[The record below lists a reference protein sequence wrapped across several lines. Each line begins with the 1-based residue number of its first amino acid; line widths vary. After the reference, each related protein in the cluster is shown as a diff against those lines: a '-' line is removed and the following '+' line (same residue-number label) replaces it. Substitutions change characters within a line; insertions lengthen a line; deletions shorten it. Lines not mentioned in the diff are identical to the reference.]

1 MKLSLLELIEIEKSK
16 GYSDD
21 NASAKVCQDLILE
34 AIANSPFNRN
44 VTIKGGVVMRAK
56 THNVRRATQ
65 DLDIDFIKHSLTSSS
80 IDEFIDKLNTIEG
93 VIFVR
98 NGDIEDLNQQDY
110 HGKRAYI
117 LVKDNTGFQIIS
129 KIDFGVNK
137 KIEIEQEEYCF
148 DISYAEGSISLLIN
162 SSEQIFT
169 EKLRSLLKFGPF
181 STRYKDIFDM
191 YYLINHIEIDK
202 ILICLNSYI
211 YQDSEMRESD
221 INDIYN
227 RVKFTFNNRT
237 FQRRI
242 KTTDKKWIDEN
253 IEDILIEILAFFRSL
268 QMIKDI

>member
-1 MKLSLLELIEIEKSK
+1 MKFSLLELIEIEKSK

-44 VTIKGGVVMRAK
+44 VAIKGGVVMRVK
-56 THNVRRATQ
+56 TQNVRRATQ
-65 DLDIDFIKHSLTSSS
+65 DLDIDFIKHSLTSNS
-80 IDEFIDKLNTIEG
+80 IDEFVDKLNTLEG
-93 VIFVR
+93 LTFNR

-129 KIDFGVNK
+129 KIDFGVHN
-137 KIEIEQEEYCF
+137 KIEIEQEEFCF
-148 DISYAEGSISLLIN
+148 DISYSEASISLLIN
-162 SSEQIFT
+162 TSEQIFT

-191 YYLINHIEIDK
+191 YYLINHIEINK

-211 YQDSEMRESD
+211 YQDTEMRESN

-227 RVKFTFNNRT
+227 RVKFTFSNKT

-242 KTTDKKWIDEN
+242 RTTDKKWIDEN
-253 IEDILIEILAFFRSL
+253 IENILNEILAFIGSL
-268 QMIKDI
+268 QISKDI